1 MKIKKEKKFF
11 LVTKNTEAIKED
23 DQNLSIFSSTSTSSQ
38 LFHQKPKTIVTKIN
52 EKRKRIFINK
62 RYRKAL
68 KKISSISK
76 IILAQESS
84 SLPTIL
90 SSLHSIN
97 PELIQLIFKKQK
109 YFLRLLS
116 TKITQKDMSLI

>member
-1 MKIKKEKKFF
+1 MKLKKEKKFF
-11 LVTKNTEAIKED
+11 LVVKKAESIKEE

-38 LFHQKPKTIVTKIN
+38 LYHQKPKTIVTKIN
-52 EKRKRIFINK
+52 EKKKRIFINK
-62 RYRKAL
+62 RYRNAL

-76 IILAQESS
+76 IVLAQDTS
-84 SLPTIL
+84 SLPIIL

-97 PELIQLIFKKQK
+97 PDLIQLIFKKQK
-109 YFLRLLS
+109 YFLSLLS

>member
-11 LVTKNTEAIKED
+11 LVTKNSEAIKED

>member
-1 MKIKKEKKFF
+1 MKLKKEKKFF
-11 LVTKNTEAIKED
+11 LVVKKAESIKEE

-38 LFHQKPKTIVTKIN
+38 LCHQKPKTIVTKIN
-52 EKRKRIFINK
+52 EKKKRIFINK
-62 RYRKAL
+62 RYRNAL

-76 IILAQESS
+76 IVLAQDTS
-84 SLPTIL
+84 SLPIIL

-97 PELIQLIFKKQK
+97 PDLIQLIFKKQK
-109 YFLRLLS
+109 YFLSLLS

>member
-97 PELIQLIFKKQK
+97 PELIQI
-109 YFLRLLS
+109 
-116 TKITQKDMSLI
+116 